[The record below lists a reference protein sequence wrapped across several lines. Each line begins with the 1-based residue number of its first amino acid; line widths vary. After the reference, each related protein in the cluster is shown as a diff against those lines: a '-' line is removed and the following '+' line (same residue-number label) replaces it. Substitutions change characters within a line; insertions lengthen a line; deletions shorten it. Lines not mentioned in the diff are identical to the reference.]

1 MSWRP
6 PSLVLCSNCPS
17 NDQTT
22 VKHLCLASDVHL
34 THLCCGCFFFLFFK
48 GIDLENIVYYKDDTH
63 YFVMTAKK
71 QSLLEKGVIL
81 HVSARR
87 NPHFASLMQIN
98 SEFLRNLERPGP
110 FSFGPFVF
118 VFPFCFPNDLT
129 QPEPRTIGGD

>member
-1 MSWRP
+1 M
-6 PSLVLCSNCPS
+6 CSNCPS

-22 VKHLCLASDVHL
+22 AERLCAASDVHL
-34 THLCCGCFFFLFFK
+34 MHLCCVCVFFFFLFFFK

-87 NPHFASLMQIN
+87 NPHLASLMQTN
-98 SEFLRNLERPGP
+98 SRFLPNLERPGP
-110 FSFGPFVF
+110 CSFGPFVF
-118 VFPFCFPNDLT
+118 VFPFFFVSLMT
-129 QPEPRTIGGD
+129 